1 MDRRTLLKLVSVVP
15 ATSLEAETPTHCSS
29 SGIGTDFAGY
39 EFAFFTPEEQALL
52 DRLTEMIIPADDHS
66 PGAREARVPAFADL
80 MVSASPAAVKQD
92 WRNGLVAFRAAASG
106 ARLEDVLALAAAEEQ
121 NPPSELGRFF
131 VELKRMTIDG
141 YYTSSIGIHRELEYQ
156 GNEYRKSAPFC
167 DHPQHGAA

>member
-15 ATSLEAETPTHCSS
+15 AASLEAATPTHCSS

-39 EFAFFTPEEQALL
+39 EFAFFTPEEQILL

-66 PGAREARVPAFADL
+66 SGAREARVPAFADL
-80 MVSASPAAVKQD
+80 MVSTSSAAVKQN
-92 WRNGLVAFRAAASG
+92 WRNGLADFGAAASG

-121 NPPSELGRFF
+121 SPRTELGRFF

-156 GNEYRKSAPFC
+156 GNEYHTSAPSC
-167 DHPQHGAA
+167 DHPEHRAG